1 MGRGRIAAVIA
12 LFALAAV
19 LSAVF
24 MGKVAINYN
33 LADYL
38 GKDTQTKIALDL
50 IEDEF
55 GMTGSLQVMVKD
67 VSADTA
73 DEICGELEDIPDVLN
88 VSFDK
93 YDQNYYKDGNAL
105 FVVLIDGDDYS
116 ENAKAVVGDVRDLLS
131 SYEVEYGGTTIEK
144 QSLQDSITSEMGYI
158 LAISLCLVVAI
169 LLITSESWLEPLV
182 LLAASGVAV
191 LINRGTNFFFG
202 ESSYI
207 TNSIS
212 AILQLA
218 LSIDYSIVLLH
229 AYRRKK
235 ENLPDNTAAIY
246 SVVKPVSASALTT
259 IAGLLALLFMSFR
272 IGFDIGIVLMKES

>member
-1 MGRGRIAAVIA
+1 MTKKKKTMGRGRGAAVIV

-93 YDQNYYKDGNAL
+93 YDERKLLQGRQCAVRRIDRRRRL
-105 FVVLIDGDDYS
+105 FRKRKS
-116 ENAKAVVGDVRDLLS
+116 
-131 SYEVEYGGTTIEK
+131 GG
-144 QSLQDSITSEMGYI
+144 GGCPGF
-158 LAISLCLVVAI
+158 A
-169 LLITSESWLEPLV
+169 V
-182 LLAASGVAV
+182 LL
-191 LINRGTNFFFG
+191 
-202 ESSYI
+202 
-207 TNSIS
+207 
-212 AILQLA
+212 
-218 LSIDYSIVLLH
+218 
-229 AYRRKK
+229 
-235 ENLPDNTAAIY
+235 
-246 SVVKPVSASALTT
+246 
-259 IAGLLALLFMSFR
+259 
-272 IGFDIGIVLMKES
+272 

>member
-1 MGRGRIAAVIA
+1 MGRGRVAAVIA

-93 YDQNYYKDGNAL
+93 YDENYYKDGNAL

-144 QSLQDSITSEMGYI
+144 QSLQD
-158 LAISLCLVVAI
+158 
-169 LLITSESWLEPLV
+169 
-182 LLAASGVAV
+182 
-191 LINRGTNFFFG
+191 
-202 ESSYI
+202 
-207 TNSIS
+207 
-212 AILQLA
+212 
-218 LSIDYSIVLLH
+218 
-229 AYRRKK
+229 
-235 ENLPDNTAAIY
+235 
-246 SVVKPVSASALTT
+246 
-259 IAGLLALLFMSFR
+259 
-272 IGFDIGIVLMKES
+272 

>member
-1 MGRGRIAAVIA
+1 MGRGRVAAVIA

-93 YDQNYYKDGNAL
+93 YDENYYKDGNAL

-191 LINRGTNFFFG
+191 LIMSPIRKRLPMRALMKSLPSFRAGSG
-202 ESSYI
+202 
-207 TNSIS
+207 
-212 AILQLA
+212 AILRHPHWKRIRCPAFISNTPL
-218 LSIDYSIVLLH
+218 
-229 AYRRKK
+229 RRKK
-235 ENLPDNTAAIY
+235 
-246 SVVKPVSASALTT
+246 
-259 IAGLLALLFMSFR
+259 GLHSRSWRVTFWTL
-272 IGFDIGIVLMKES
+272 